1 MLKEVLRMNIEQMA
15 YIVTVANT
23 GSLSKAA
30 EELHISLSAISQ
42 SISKL
47 ENEIGLKIFVRN
59 RAGAA
64 LTSQGEQIVSKAREV
79 ITKMEEVREE
89 VNRQLDMLSGE
100 LKVATIPGPIH
111 LLVDVVSRF
120 KRAYPNVKLE
130 IYENGPVKI
139 IEELYQK
146 QLDLGLILIS
156 ERLIQKHNMLSFEKV
171 RDGKMVVGV
180 RKESPLARQ
189 KTVKPE
195 DLIHETLVLYDDA
208 YIEQYVAETLSKFGS
223 PDILFTTNNTD
234 AIKNAVK
241 RGIAVTLGIDY
252 SFGNSQ
258 LRERD
263 IVMVEIEEGEHEN
276 VFLALVRHREGQ
288 ANRVRREF
296 VESIKKYF

>member
-1 MLKEVLRMNIEQMA
+1 MNIEQME

-100 LKVATIPGPIH
+100 LKIATIPGPIH

-139 IEELYQK
+139 IEEVYQK

-156 ERLIQKHNMLSFEKV
+156 DRLIQKHNMLSFEKV
-171 RDGKMVVGV
+171 REGKMVVGV
-180 RKESPLARQ
+180 RKESPLARK

-252 SFGNSQ
+252 SFGNRHI
-258 LRERD
+258 RERD

-276 VFLALVRHREGQ
+276 VYLALVRHREGQ
-288 ANRVRREF
+288 ANRVSREF
-296 VESIKKYF
+296 VSSIKKYF

>member
-1 MLKEVLRMNIEQMA
+1 MNIEQMT

-23 GSLSKAA
+23 GSLSKAS

-64 LTSQGEQIVSKAREV
+64 LTSQGEQIVAKAREV

-100 LKVATIPGPIH
+100 LKIATIPGPIH

-120 KRAYPNVKLE
+120 KRAYPDVKLE

-139 IEELYQK
+139 MEEVYQK

-156 ERLIQKHNMLSFEKV
+156 DRLIQKHKKLSFEKV
-171 RDGKMVVGV
+171 KEGRMVVGV
-180 RKESPLARQ
+180 RKESALARK

-208 YIEQYVAETLSKFGS
+208 YIDQYVAETLFKLGA

-234 AIKNAVK
+234 AIKNAVR

-252 SFGNSQ
+252 SFGNRQ

-263 IVMVEIEEGEHEN
+263 IVMVEIEEGEHDN

-288 ANRVRREF
+288 VNRVRQEF
-296 VESIKKYF
+296 VSSIKKHF